1 MTSDPTAPVS
11 LDDRVRALAEDAA
24 ADGGLYVVDVA
35 VRGRPGGRVVEVF
48 VESEAGA
55 GSDDLVAMS
64 RRLGFV
70 LDAEDVISGAYRLD
84 VSTPGAERPLADP
97 RQFRRHVGR
106 ILEVRYATDGAD
118 EQTATAVLT
127 AADAETLTLGDG
139 ADAVMLPY
147 AAVREA
153 RVQLPW

>member
-1 MTSDPTAPVS
+1 MLPDPNAPLS

-48 VESEAGA
+48 VESETGAGA
-55 GSDDLVAMS
+55 DDLAAMS

-70 LDAEDVISGAYRLD
+70 LDTEEVITGAYRLD
-84 VSTPGAERPLADP
+84 VSTPGAERALTDP
-97 RQFRRHVGR
+97 RQFKRHVGKT
-106 ILEVRYATDGAD
+106 LAVRYVLDEAD
-118 EQTATAVLT
+118 EQATTAELT
-127 AADAETLTLGDG
+127 AADADTITLGDG
-139 ADAVMLPY
+139 ADALTLPY

>member
-1 MTSDPTAPVS
+1 VLPDPTAPVS

-24 ADGGLYVVDVA
+24 ADGSLYVVDVA

-48 VESEAGA
+48 VESESGA

-84 VSTPGAERPLADP
+84 VSTPGAERPLTDP
-97 RQFRRHVGR
+97 RQFKRHVGKT
-106 ILEVRYATDGAD
+106 LAVRYATGDAD
-118 EQTATAVLT
+118 EQSATAVLT

-139 ADAVMLPY
+139 DDAVTLPY